1 MDWNNLIE
9 LILNSIQIIGIFIAI
24 IIGLVISKVMELK
37 KEKEE
42 VSDTIEDLDSELET
56 LNKQFEELK
65 EDNYNFYKED
75 TVYEM
80 LKSILDGEEYK
91 FIDNIPYVSMDEQ
104 KEFFSYI
111 KEYGVKVV
119 SFLEEGK
126 NMEQCMQEM
135 KVEPNSVEETIV
147 EEIYDW
153 RDK

>member
-42 VSDTIEDLDSELET
+42 VFDTIEDLDSELET

-75 TVYEM
+75 NVYEM

-111 KEYGVKVV
+111 KEYGVKIV

>member
-42 VSDTIEDLDSELET
+42 ISDTIEDLDSELET

>member
-56 LNKQFEELK
+56 LNKQFEESK

>member
-1 MDWNNLIE
+1 MDWNGLID

-42 VSDTIEDLDSELET
+42 VSDTIEDIDSELEI

-75 TVYEM
+75 NVYEM
-80 LKSILDGEEYK
+80 LKSILNGEEYK
-91 FIDNIPYVSMDEQ
+91 FVDNIPYVSMDEQ
-104 KEFFSYI
+104 KLFFSYI
-111 KEYGVKVV
+111 KEYGAKVV

-135 KVEPNSVEETIV
+135 KVEPDSVEETII

-153 RDK
+153 RDA

>member
-1 MDWNNLIE
+1 MDWNGLID

-42 VSDTIEDLDSELET
+42 VSDTIEDIDSELET

-75 TVYEM
+75 NVYEM
-80 LKSILDGEEYK
+80 LKSILNGEEYK
-91 FIDNIPYVSMDEQ
+91 FVDNIPYVSMDEQ
-104 KEFFSYI
+104 KQFFSYI
-111 KEYGVKVV
+111 KEYGAKVV

-135 KVEPNSVEETIV
+135 KVEPDSVEETII

-153 RDK
+153 RDA